1 MPLDAVK
8 LSPSI
13 SGHNGDNGERSIAI
27 PKSVGVADSSP
38 LSAGAPP
45 CNDCNERG
53 FWAIDVVLT
62 DAGQTH
68 GPGPVQT
75 RLSRLS
81 RDLDCTSNLRHCG
94 PHRQGRAVARADLQP
109 LPDAITRL
117 DTRRWAMASS

>member
-1 MPLDAVK
+1 MSPDAMK
-8 LSPSI
+8 LSPFI
-13 SGHNGDNGERSIAI
+13 GGHNGDDGERSIAI

-68 GPGPVQT
+68 
-75 RLSRLS
+75 
-81 RDLDCTSNLRHCG
+81 
-94 PHRQGRAVARADLQP
+94 
-109 LPDAITRL
+109 
-117 DTRRWAMASS
+117 

>member
-53 FWAIDVVLT
+53 FWAIVLPIKLIP
-62 DAGQTH
+62 Q
-68 GPGPVQT
+68 
-75 RLSRLS
+75 SRS
-81 RDLDCTSNLRHCG
+81 SKFPTCN
-94 PHRQGRAVARADLQP
+94 VA
-109 LPDAITRL
+109 I
-117 DTRRWAMASS
+117 